1 MFHKNKILMFQKKL
15 VFILLVFFSIS
26 IHSQQTAVYTNNL
39 VDFNRAYE
47 LFNDHQYLAA
57 QSLFSDVI
65 DKSNDENVKSNCAY
79 YIAISAIKLN
89 QQNADYLVEQFVDE
103 YPTSIK
109 RNSAYINVADYY
121 FGNSKFSHARKWYD
135 KVDEY
140 SLSASEKEQFYF
152 NNGYAYF
159 KNKQNAEAKKYFNR
173 LSTSKKYGSQA
184 KYYLGY
190 IAYEGDD
197 YEEANELFEEVKD
210 EERYAK
216 DMSYYQA
223 DMNFKLGK
231 FQKAIDLGL
240 EQYDRSSPRE
250 KSELSKI
257 IGESYFNLE
266 NYNKAVSYLKEYKGK
281 KGKWNNTDY
290 YQLGYAY
297 YKQKSFQM
305 AINEFNKIIDGN
317 NAVAQNAFYHL
328 ADSYL
333 KLDQKQQ
340 ALNAFKSA
348 SEMDF
353 SLEIKEDAWLNYAK
367 LSYQIGNSYQ
377 SVPQVLLSFVKA
389 YPKNENNTELKD
401 LLIDSYITSKN
412 YESALDLLENNKSF
426 QNKLAYQKVTFF
438 RGLEL
443 YSEGNYQ
450 EAIAILEKSL
460 SEPRDANF
468 TARAT
473 FWKAE
478 CDYQLSKFDQS
489 LIGYKQFLQLP
500 NANETPE
507 FDNRDYNLGY
517 NYFKLKNYE
526 EAINYFTKYVSKSNV
541 NTSQK
546 KDAYLRLGDSHF
558 VTSAYWPAL
567 ENYNLAIESGAL
579 DQDYAHFQKA
589 ISYGFINRIPQK
601 IEGLK
606 NFPSKFPKSIYRDDA
621 YYELGNTY
629 ISQENYEDGMIAYNK
644 LIRDLPNSS
653 YVSKALLKK
662 ALILE
667 NTGKSNEALTIF
679 KRVANDFPSSQ
690 EAIQAVSS
698 AKIIY
703 IDQGRVN
710 EYANWV
716 SKLDFV
722 DIENSEI
729 DDATFQAAEQPYLE
743 NKSTQAISRFEDYL
757 SQFPNGKHALKTHFY
772 LAQLYFSNEKMEDA
786 IVHYQFVVDKDRN
799 EFSEQALAR
808 ISQLYLE
815 KKDYKT
821 ALPYLVRLEMDADF
835 PQNIVFAQSN
845 AMKASFELEKYQE
858 AVVFAD
864 KVLLNEKIENTVKS
878 DAQII
883 IARSA
888 MKTGDENKA
897 KDAYAEVSKI
907 ATGRLAAEAL
917 YYDAYFKNKEEF
929 YEASNKSIQIL
940 AKDHAGYKYYG
951 AKGLVLMAKNFN
963 KLNDAFQATYIL
975 ESVIKNFEDYPDII
989 EDAKS
994 ELAIVKSEQAK
1005 TNDSIEI
1012 EGKN

>member
-1 MFHKNKILMFQKKL
+1 MFQKKL
-15 VFILLVFFSIS
+15 VFIFIFLFTINSF
-26 IHSQQTAVYTNNL
+26 SQQTAVYTNDL
-39 VDFNRAYE
+39 VDFNSAYE
-47 LFNDHQYLAA
+47 LYNDHQYLAA

-65 DKSNDENVKSNCAY
+65 KKSTDENIKSNCSY

-89 QQNADYLVEQFVDE
+89 QQNADHLMEQFVEE

-140 SLSASEKEQFYF
+140 SLSAKEKEQFYF
-152 NNGYAYF
+152 NNGYAFF

-173 LSTSKKYGSQA
+173 LTTSKKYGSQA

-190 IAYEGDD
+190 IAYEGDN
-197 YEEANELFEEVKD
+197 YEEANELFEEVKG

-266 NYNKAVSYLKEYKGK
+266 NYEEAISYLKEYKGNR
-281 KGKWNNTDY
+281 GKWNNTDY

-297 YKQKSFQM
+297 YKQHKYQM
-305 AINEFNKIIDGN
+305 AINEFNKIIDGK

-328 ADSYL
+328 ADSYI

-340 ALNAFKSA
+340 ALNAFKNA

-353 SLEIKEDAWLNYAK
+353 SLEIKEDAWLNYVK

-377 SVPQVLLSFVKA
+377 SAPEVLLSFIEK
-389 YPKNENNTELKD
+389 YPNNENNTELKD

-412 YESALDLLENNKSF
+412 YHSALELLENNKSF

-443 YSEGNYQ
+443 YIEGNYRDGI
-450 EAIAILEKSL
+450 ELFNKSL
-460 SEPRDANF
+460 SEPRDAIF

-478 CDYQLSKFDQS
+478 CDYQLSNFEQS
-489 LIGYKQFLQLP
+489 LIGYKQFVQLP
-500 NANETPE
+500 NSNETPE
-507 FDNRDYNLGY
+507 IANLDYNVAY
-517 NYFKLKNYE
+517 NYFKLKNYS
-526 EAINYFTKYVSKSNV
+526 EAINSFNKYVSKSNV
-541 NTSQK
+541 NASQK
-546 KDAYLRLGDSHF
+546 KDAYVRLGDSYF

-567 ENYNLAIESGAL
+567 ENYNNAIEAGAL

-589 ISYGFINRIPQK
+589 ISYGFIDKMPQK

-606 NFPSKFPKSIYRDDA
+606 DFPSKFPKSMYRDDA
-621 YYELGNTY
+621 FYELGNTY
-629 ISQENYEDGMIAYNK
+629 VSQENYKDAMIAYNK

-667 NTGKSNEALTIF
+667 NTGKSNEALTVF
-679 KRVANDFPSSQ
+679 KRVANDFPSSE

-710 EYANWV
+710 DYAAWV

-729 DDATFQAAEQPYLE
+729 DDATFQAAEKPYLE
-743 NKSTQAISRFEDYL
+743 NKPSQAITRFEDYI
-757 SQFPNGKHALKTHFY
+757 SQFPNGKHSLKTHFY
-772 LAQLYFSNEKMEDA
+772 LAQLYFADDKKENA
-786 IVHYQFVVDKDRN
+786 ITHYQFVVDKDRN
-799 EFSEQALAR
+799 EFAEQALAR

-821 ALPYLVRLEMDADF
+821 SLPYLMRLEAEADF
-835 PQNIVFAQSN
+835 PQNIIFAQSN
-845 AMKASFELEKYQE
+845 AMKASYELEKYQE
-858 AVVFAD
+858 AVIFAD
-864 KVLLNEKIENTVKS
+864 KVLQNEKIENSVKS

-897 KDAYAEVSKI
+897 KEAYAEVSKI
-907 ATGRLAAEAL
+907 ATGKLAAEAL
-917 YYDAYFKNKEEF
+917 YYDAYFKNKADQF
-929 YEASNKSIQIL
+929 KDSNASIQIL
-940 AKDHAGYKYYG
+940 AKEHAGYKYFG
-951 AKGLVLMAKNFN
+951 AKGLVLMAKNFY

-975 ESVIKNFEDYPDII
+975 ESVIKNFEEYPDII
-989 EDAKS
+989 EEATA
-994 ELAIVKSEQAK
+994 ELAIVKSEEAK

-1012 EGKN
+1012 EEKN

>member
-1 MFHKNKILMFQKKL
+1 MFQKKL
-15 VFILLVFFSIS
+15 IFTFIILFSIHS
-26 IHSQQTAVYTNNL
+26 FSQQTAVYTNDL
-39 VDFNRAYE
+39 VEYNRAYE
-47 LFNDHQYLAA
+47 LYNNHQYLAA

-65 DKSNDENVKSNCAY
+65 KKSSDENVKSNCSY

-89 QQNADYLVEQFVDE
+89 QQNADHLMEQFVEE

-121 FGNSKFSHARKWYD
+121 FGNNKFSHARKWYD

-140 SLSASEKEQFYF
+140 SLTSNEKEKFYF
-152 NNGYAYF
+152 NNGYAFF

-173 LSTSKKYGSQA
+173 LSTSEKYGSQA

-190 IAYEGDD
+190 IAYEGDN
-197 YEEANELFEEVKD
+197 YEEANELFEEVKG
-210 EERYAK
+210 EERYSK

-223 DMNFKLGK
+223 DMNFKLGN

-240 EQYDRSSPRE
+240 EQYERSSPRE

-266 NYNKAVSYLKEYKGK
+266 NYKEAVTYLKDYKGK

-297 YKQKSFQM
+297 YKQKNYQM
-305 AINEFNKIIDGN
+305 AINEFNKIIDGK

-328 ADSYL
+328 ADSYI

-348 SEMDF
+348 SEMSF
-353 SLEIKEDAWLNYAK
+353 SKEIKEDAWLNYAK

-377 SVPQVLLSFVKA
+377 STPEVLLSFIEA
-389 YPKNENNTELKD
+389 YPKNDNNNELKD

-412 YESALDLLENNKSF
+412 FQSALELLENNKSF

-443 YSEGNYQ
+443 YSEGNYK
-450 EAIAILEKSL
+450 EGIKIFEKSL
-460 SEPRDANF
+460 SEPRDSYI

-478 CDYQLSKFDQS
+478 CDYQLSNFEQS
-489 LIGYKQFLQLP
+489 LIGYKQFMQLP
-500 NANETPE
+500 NSNETPE
-507 FDNRDYNLGY
+507 IINLDYNLGY
-517 NYFKLKNYE
+517 NYFKLKNYS
-526 EAINYFTKYVSKSNV
+526 EAINSFNKYVSKNDV
-541 NTSQK
+541 NASQK
-546 KDAYLRLGDSHF
+546 KDAYVRLGDSYF

-567 ENYNLAIESGAL
+567 ENYNNAIEAGAL

-589 ISYGFINRIPQK
+589 ISYGFIDRIPQK

-606 NFPSKFPKSIYRDDA
+606 DFPNKFPKSMYRDDA

-629 ISQENYEDGMIAYNK
+629 ISQENYKDGMVAYNK

-667 NTGKSNEALTIF
+667 NTGKSNEALTVF
-679 KRVANDFPSSQ
+679 KRVANDFPSSE
-690 EAIQAVSS
+690 EAVQAVSS

-710 EYANWV
+710 DYAAWV

-722 DIENSEI
+722 AIENSEI

-743 NKSTQAISRFEDYL
+743 NNQSQAISRFEDYIN
-757 SQFPNGKHALKTHFY
+757 QFPNGKHALKTHFY
-772 LAQLYFSNEKMEDA
+772 LAQLYFADDKKEDA
-786 IVHYQFVVDKDRN
+786 IIHYQFVVDKNRN

-821 ALPYLVRLEMDADF
+821 SLPYLIRLEREADF
-835 PQNIVFAQSN
+835 PQNIIFAQSN
-845 AMKASFELEKYQE
+845 AMKASYELEKYHE

-864 KVLLNEKIENTVKS
+864 KVLQNEKIENSVKS

-888 MKTGDENKA
+888 MITGDENKA

-907 ATGRLAAEAL
+907 ATGKIAAEAM
-917 YYDAYFKNKEEF
+917 YYDAYFKNKSNQ
-929 YEASNKSIQIL
+929 YDASNESIQIL
-940 AKDHAGYKYYG
+940 AKEYAGYKYYG
-951 AKGLVLMAKNFN
+951 AKGLVLMAKNFHQ
-963 KLNDAFQATYIL
+963 LNDAFQATYIL
-975 ESVIKNFEDYPDII
+975 ESVISNFQDYPDIL
-989 EDAKS
+989 EEAKS

-1012 EGKN
+1012 EEKN